1 MHSAIGVASVANLF
15 SNLSATSPWSASL
28 ERSKHAFVA
37 PRPLRFQSRQLSRVV
52 KSRSY
57 VACVS
62 ATPGY
67 TDPKSNRSR
76 PGFFP
81 RIRKSSVVRLA
92 SVAWL
97 RPPATRIVGCLF
109 YDEFARRSP
118 VAKVKKILFGEP
130 DPEENKKFIDFH
142 LQEEYNRGC
151 LKWNFNFREETTLD
165 PKGDYIW
172 QPSSPIL
179 INRKRKPVE
188 VIDDSRAYYFQPI
201 EPVARSPENQP
212 KIKVPKQTRITESK
226 ITVGNTPYQYIID
239 SSTPEHLSYLLS
251 QSQLLVLYL
260 HVANKL

>member
-1 MHSAIGVASVANLF
+1 M
-15 SNLSATSPWSASL
+15 
-28 ERSKHAFVA
+28 
-37 PRPLRFQSRQLSRVV
+37 
-52 KSRSY
+52 
-57 VACVS
+57 
-62 ATPGY
+62 
-67 TDPKSNRSR
+67 
-76 PGFFP
+76 GF
-81 RIRKSSVVRLA
+81 R
-92 SVAWL
+92 
-97 RPPATRIVGCLF
+97 
-109 YDEFARRSP
+109 FARRSP

-212 KIKVPKQTRITESK
+212 KIKVPKQTRITGKCTKLTCPKSYK
-226 ITVGNTPYQYIID
+226 IPFQT
-239 SSTPEHLSYLLS
+239 LLIVYNCLFYGWHS
-251 QSQLLVLYL
+251 W
-260 HVANKL
+260 HT

>member
-1 MHSAIGVASVANLF
+1 M
-15 SNLSATSPWSASL
+15 
-28 ERSKHAFVA
+28 
-37 PRPLRFQSRQLSRVV
+37 
-52 KSRSY
+52 
-57 VACVS
+57 
-62 ATPGY
+62 
-67 TDPKSNRSR
+67 
-76 PGFFP
+76 GF
-81 RIRKSSVVRLA
+81 R
-92 SVAWL
+92 
-97 RPPATRIVGCLF
+97 
-109 YDEFARRSP
+109 FARRSP

-212 KIKVPKQTRITESK
+212 KIKVPKQTRITGKCTKLTCPKSYK
-226 ITVGNTPYQYIID
+226 IPFQT
-239 SSTPEHLSYLLS
+239 LLIVYNC
-251 QSQLLVLYL
+251 LFYG
-260 HVANKL
+260 